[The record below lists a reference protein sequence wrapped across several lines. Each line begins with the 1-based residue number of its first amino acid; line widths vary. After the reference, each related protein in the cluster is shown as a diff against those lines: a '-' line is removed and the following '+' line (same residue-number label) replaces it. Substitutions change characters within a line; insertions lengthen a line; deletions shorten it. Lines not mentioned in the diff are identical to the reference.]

1 LYVYRRSEGTPA
13 EGDQI
18 EDLRRWC
25 SDQGWEIIAEY
36 EDYASPPAFSRDEH
50 KQLLADVEK
59 GELDLVVFH
68 SLQEFSPGGVREAVR
83 TLNTLIRHGV
93 EFASVGEPYLNSTGA
108 SRSTVIGVLKVLQE
122 KELRHLSSCVR
133 AGMRRA
139 KREGR
144 RIGRPR
150 VSIRQR
156 QEIAR
161 LRRLGKP
168 LKAIAAQLGLSVST
182 VSKYQSRPVDDLLED
197 LLPRR

>member
-1 LYVYRRSEGTPA
+1 
-13 EGDQI
+13 
-18 EDLRRWC
+18 
-25 SDQGWEIIAEY
+25 
-36 EDYASPPAFSRDEH
+36 
-50 KQLLADVEK
+50 
-59 GELDLVVFH
+59 
-68 SLQEFSPGGVREAVR
+68 
-83 TLNTLIRHGV
+83 
-93 EFASVGEPYLNSTGA
+93 
-108 SRSTVIGVLKVLQE
+108 
-122 KELRHLSSCVR
+122 
-133 AGMRRA
+133 MRRA